1 MQIYA
6 RDHVELT
13 FNLNHCDAAIT
24 FIKSLK
30 LPPLCDHILQAT
42 DAGPGV
48 GVTNIEV
55 KYRDIEMPRINSWT
69 VTWTGFTAHPHDSGQ
84 NEAERSNAAICEALV
99 DGRALHW
106 EYFQPTDLISEEE
119 LKTLTVEEMKQ
130 LEAEVVQRIAWR
142 VAQDFVSRIDG
153 ELGPTGDCMKAFVT
167 NRKEQQFFFNTEYIQ
182 QYNAAKSETRKVK
195 VPGHNYFK
203 KLDDFIE
210 SCMTT
215 GEIFHEYCE
224 NESVDPTPRP
234 VPDINKPP
242 KYHYLPVAETPI
254 TNTDGS
260 KRREVDDYHPS
271 PQKEWNQYRGS
282 FATDKL
288 LKKVLWKNT

>member
-1 MQIYA
+1 MLAQGL
-6 RDHVELT
+6 VSLT
-13 FNLNHCDAAIT
+13 S
-24 FIKSLK
+24 KSSTETLRCQG
-30 LPPLCDHILQAT
+30 LI
-42 DAGPGV
+42 AGL
-48 GVTNIEV
+48 
-55 KYRDIEMPRINSWT
+55 
-69 VTWTGFTAHPHDSGQ
+69 TWTGFTEHPHDSGQ

-119 LKTLTVEEMKQ
+119 LKTFAVDEMKE

-142 VAQDFVSRIDG
+142 VAQDFVSRIDS

-167 NRKEQQFFFNTEYIQ
+167 NRKEQQFFFNTEYTQ

-210 SCMTT
+210 SCMIT

-234 VPDINKPP
+234 VPDINKLP
-242 KYHYLPVAETPI
+242 KYHYLLVAETPI
-254 TNTDGS
+254 TNTVELS
-260 KRREVDDYHPS
+260 
-271 PQKEWNQYRGS
+271 
-282 FATDKL
+282 
-288 LKKVLWKNT
+288 